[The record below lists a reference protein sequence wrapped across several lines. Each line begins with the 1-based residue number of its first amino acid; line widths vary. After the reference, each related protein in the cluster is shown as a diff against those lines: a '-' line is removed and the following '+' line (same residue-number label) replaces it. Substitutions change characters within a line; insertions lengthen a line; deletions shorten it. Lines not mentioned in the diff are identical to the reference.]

1 MSKVN
6 LKYVFYFLVIS
17 LSAYLLVNTLI
28 LNSSNKIEDFSVIRP
43 INVQNSSIRGDISN
57 TPPASFNYELSAVR
71 LGDENTS
78 VIVKKGGKEYV
89 VQINELLENKYKLI
103 QVDKSVIIFE
113 FQGKKFTINNRFSM
127 NNFFKK
133 SLLVTTLCAFFIVHA
148 QETFILNYE
157 DVDIKKVTQDIA
169 NFSKK
174 TIILD
179 PRVKGKVTIFSNSL
193 LSSDE
198 VWDVYLR
205 TIQVNGFSALNDE
218 NFVRIVPENEATR
231 DQNSGESGGEFITRV
246 IELKNRSSVEL
257 LPLIKPI
264 AGRQANVSS
273 IASINSLLIVDRKSN
288 VERIT
293 EVVKSL
299 DEDNTASVT
308 IVDLKNLSSVEAVRI
323 LEKLKSQNNP
333 TINNFAAISFSAS
346 NSVIVS
352 ANSITTNIIK
362 ETLQQLDADAISEG
376 SVAVIY
382 LKYAN
387 AEEVAGIVSS
397 IASRFISSES
407 EKPIV
412 TYHAPTNSVVVSSD
426 ESNIATIKNLI
437 SKLDIRRAQVLVE
450 AIVVE
455 LSETAARS
463 LGVET
468 IFAGAEDGEIPI
480 GITRFQN
487 GTGPDLLGL
496 TGSAIESGDNANF
509 SNIAANSLL
518 NSQGIIAGIG
528 RISEDDDS
536 MIAIINAIDADK
548 NSNILTTTS
557 LLAMDNEEAS
567 TVIGQEIPITT
578 GESLGSN
585 NTNPFRTTSR
595 EEVGIKLSIKPQIN
609 EGNSVILEIK
619 QEVSGVAGPLTG
631 TTDLITNKRTI
642 ETTVLVDNNQIIV
655 LGGLVDEDIQE
666 DIQRVP
672 VLGSIPI
679 LGKLFQSS
687 SESKVKK
694 NLMVFLRPK
703 ILVDSESVSQISTEK
718 YNFIKAEQL
727 LKQQSKLIDLT
738 EDK

>member
-1 MSKVN
+1 
-6 LKYVFYFLVIS
+6 
-17 LSAYLLVNTLI
+17 
-28 LNSSNKIEDFSVIRP
+28 
-43 INVQNSSIRGDISN
+43 
-57 TPPASFNYELSAVR
+57 
-71 LGDENTS
+71 
-78 VIVKKGGKEYV
+78 
-89 VQINELLENKYKLI
+89 
-103 QVDKSVIIFE
+103 
-113 FQGKKFTINNRFSM
+113 M

-133 SLLVTTLCAFFIVHA
+133 SLLVTTLCAFFVVQA

-179 PRVKGKVTIFSNSL
+179 PRVKGKVTIFSNSS

-273 IASINSLLIVDRKSN
+273 IASINSLLVVDRKSN

-293 EVVKSL
+293 EVVQSL

-333 TINNFAAISFSAS
+333 TINNFVAISFSAS

-352 ANSITTNIIK
+352 ANLITTNIIK
-362 ETLQQLDADAISEG
+362 ETLQQLDDDAISEG

-595 EEVGIKLSIKPQIN
+595 EEVGIKLSVKPQIN

-672 VLGSIPI
+672 VLGSIPV
-679 LGKLFQSS
+679 LGRLFQSS

-738 EDK
+738 KDK

>member
-1 MSKVN
+1 
-6 LKYVFYFLVIS
+6 
-17 LSAYLLVNTLI
+17 
-28 LNSSNKIEDFSVIRP
+28 
-43 INVQNSSIRGDISN
+43 
-57 TPPASFNYELSAVR
+57 
-71 LGDENTS
+71 
-78 VIVKKGGKEYV
+78 
-89 VQINELLENKYKLI
+89 
-103 QVDKSVIIFE
+103 
-113 FQGKKFTINNRFSM
+113 M

-133 SLLVTTLCAFFIVHA
+133 SLLVTTLCAFFVAQA

-179 PRVKGKVTIFSNSL
+179 PRVKGKVTIFSNSS

-273 IASINSLLIVDRKSN
+273 IASINSLLVVDRKSN

-293 EVVKSL
+293 EVVQSL

-333 TINNFAAISFSAS
+333 TINNFVAISFSAS

-362 ETLQQLDADAISEG
+362 ETLQQLDDDAISEG

-595 EEVGIKLSIKPQIN
+595 EEVGIKLSVKPQIN

-672 VLGSIPI
+672 VLGSIPV

-727 LKQQSKLIDLT
+727 LKQQSNLIDLT
-738 EDK
+738 KDK